1 MGTLS
6 GFGQR
11 AQLAFAISKPAPERR
26 GWYPVVGTGGT
37 EMGLPDIRNQP
48 WPMCFGGKRTRLK
61 HFLAKF
67 CQEES
72 CRGIN
77 RWGELRRH

>member
-6 GFGQR
+6 GFGKG
-11 AQLAFAISKPAPERR
+11 AWFAFAISKPAPERR

-48 WPMCFGGKRTRLK
+48 WPMCFGGKRTRLST
-61 HFLAKF
+61 FWPNLAKKRA
-67 CQEES
+67 
-72 CRGIN
+72 RGA
-77 RWGELRRH
+77 